1 MAKENLFKYLVS
13 RPYWNSNSHPELG
26 EVEKEWLIS
35 HFCYVFYNR
44 ELTEEEIQKYQIIP
58 IYQLERMVGK
68 TFSFM
73 EMCIK
78 VIKVEG
84 YFVTVQWQSEGIK
97 SDGENYPSM
106 NIFNWSKEWKFVISE

>member
-1 MAKENLFKYLVS
+1 
-13 RPYWNSNSHPELG
+13 
-26 EVEKEWLIS
+26 
-35 HFCYVFYNR
+35 
-44 ELTEEEIQKYQIIP
+44 
-58 IYQLERMVGK
+58 MVGK

-106 NIFNWSKEWKFVISE
+106 NIFNWSKEWKFVTSE

>member
-1 MAKENLFKYLVS
+1 
-13 RPYWNSNSHPELG
+13 
-26 EVEKEWLIS
+26 
-35 HFCYVFYNR
+35 
-44 ELTEEEIQKYQIIP
+44 
-58 IYQLERMVGK
+58 
-68 TFSFM
+68 M

-106 NIFNWSKEWKFVISE
+106 NIFNWSKEWKFVTSE